1 MQCNA
6 MAGRKSVGG
15 EGVGWSQ
22 CLVHGHV
29 GQIELED
36 LLAAAHIGCAN
47 LNLHDGVAT
56 QYNALQRL
64 ARRREQLS
72 LNASSSPF
80 IAGLVPFQ
88 RTHGNAHKQ
97 PTRSRWGQ
105 LRTDAAHRVGHAHD
119 RGCAV
124 GATRHDTCLSKRPG
138 RTRALSSTCSIAAG

>member
-1 MQCNA
+1 

-22 CLVHGHV
+22 CLVQGHV

-64 ARRREQLS
+64 ALRREQYFRS
-72 LNASSSPF
+72 NASS
-80 IAGLVPFQ
+80 
-88 RTHGNAHKQ
+88 
-97 PTRSRWGQ
+97 
-105 LRTDAAHRVGHAHD
+105 
-119 RGCAV
+119 
-124 GATRHDTCLSKRPG
+124 
-138 RTRALSSTCSIAAG
+138 